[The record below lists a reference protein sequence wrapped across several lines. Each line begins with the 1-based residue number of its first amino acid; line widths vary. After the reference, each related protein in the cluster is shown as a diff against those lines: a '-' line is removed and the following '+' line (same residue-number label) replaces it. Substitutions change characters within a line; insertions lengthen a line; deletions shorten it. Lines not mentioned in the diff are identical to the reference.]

1 MRASSA
7 RGQSNAILER
17 GLHGDHA
24 LGYIMR
30 TFLPAVLA
38 CLALASVASGW
49 LIAAAAAAGASPTK
63 TPAPASAPS
72 TAAPKPAA
80 AGSSIDNDA
89 PARHARRTACLKD
102 AKTKK
107 LVGAQRTAYVKDCM
121 AAP

>member
-72 TAAPKPAA
+72 TAPKPAA